1 MIQPLVALR
10 AVVKRDALLTG
21 RQAVPACYP
30 RDKIPVEG
38 TGFQL
43 CPMQTLARHI
53 LVIWALAILLPS
65 AKLVNETRSGEIS
78 SGEETALKS
87 QIWYENQTD

>member
-1 MIQPLVALR
+1 
-10 AVVKRDALLTG
+10 
-21 RQAVPACYP
+21 
-30 RDKIPVEG
+30 
-38 TGFQL
+38 
-43 CPMQTLARHI
+43 MQTLARHI

-87 QIWYENQTD
+87 QIWYENQTDLWTYTKFLTARPLHDTYGVIETPDNPAWLTRWTPQA